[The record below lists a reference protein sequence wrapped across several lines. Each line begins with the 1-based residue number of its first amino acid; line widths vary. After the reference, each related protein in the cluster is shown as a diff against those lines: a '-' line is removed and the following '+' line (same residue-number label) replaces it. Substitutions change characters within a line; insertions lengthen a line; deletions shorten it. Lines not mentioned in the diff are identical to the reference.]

1 MKKLIAIILS
11 LLIIILP
18 SVVVAESEPTSQP
31 AQNHYTVS
39 SIPDIAFKETG
50 EPVHLDVIPVE
61 LAWDTVYRDDTIHAY
76 LLTTTLD
83 CANIMDIMLTDTQTI
98 AQAIIDVIDTNIV
111 RMTFDTLYVSNFN
124 GGNNI
129 YLLVVYTE

>member
-31 AQNHYTVS
+31 LQNHYTVS

-61 LAWDTVYRDDTIHAY
+61 LAWDTIYRDETIHAY
-76 LLTTTLD
+76 LLTT
-83 CANIMDIMLTDTQTI
+83 TDTQTI